1 MLKRLVA
8 IAALSS
14 LASCGLVYV
23 SPKVIDADGNVTI
36 VPLTPES
43 VEAANRS
50 KYVPREIPAVF
61 FQTAYGTGTLR
72 GAGATP
78 EPTLDAQSRPSALVL
93 RLPETPQRT
102 PTTLESAMFF
112 CLRHGAAGAPSKNS
126 VGCSQRKIAAK
137 AIQFRMTARSPFL
150 MLVASWSRA

>member
-61 FQTAYGTGTLR
+61 FQTA
-72 GAGATP
+72 AWNWHATW
-78 EPTLDAQSRPSALVL
+78 S
-93 RLPETPQRT
+93 
-102 PTTLESAMFF
+102 
-112 CLRHGAAGAPSKNS
+112 
-126 VGCSQRKIAAK
+126 GCHA
-137 AIQFRMTARSPFL
+137 
-150 MLVASWSRA
+150 